1 VTVEVFLDDTPGE
14 LRAVVERDGR
24 AEHILI
30 ERADEPAQTRLGARS
45 MARVRQSAPGLK
57 GAFVDL
63 GGGLEAFMPLRGGI
77 SAPVGG
83 KVEVEVSAER
93 REAKAPVVRWLGPG
107 EGEPRLLAAAPTLMQ
122 MLARLAPGVEP
133 LTGRAA
139 IEAGWAAVEQAQAPA
154 AVPGGQ
160 VHVERTRAMITV
172 DIDLNAHDMGRAHSR
187 DETNR
192 LALKAAAR
200 LIRLNR
206 WGGLVAIDLIGT
218 QHDGKAILKAAQA
231 AFQGGFVD
239 DSSIVYGPVNRFG
252 VLSLSLPWG
261 RTPLEEVLYAEPRLR
276 LPRPE
281 QAAQEAVRRLRAALL
296 EDTTRARVTLYC
308 APGTAALAAPLV
320 AQLGPRAHLQ
330 IDESLKPGDSNIE
343 AE

>member
-1 VTVEVFLDDTPGE
+1 MTLEVFLDDTPGE

-30 ERADEPAQTRLGARS
+30 ERADTPPQTRLGARS
-45 MARVRQSAPGLK
+45 VARVRQSAPGLK

-63 GGGLEAFMPLRGGI
+63 GGGLEAFMPLKGGI
-77 SAPVGG
+77 SAPVGA
-83 KVEVEVSAER
+83 KVEVEISAER
-93 REAKAPVVRWLGPG
+93 REAKAPVARRLGAG
-107 EGEPRLLAAAPTLMQ
+107 EGEPRLLAAAPTLIET
-122 MLARLAPGVEP
+122 LARIAPGAEP
-133 LTGRAA
+133 ITGRAA
-139 IEAGWAAVEQAQAPA
+139 IEAGWAAVEQAQGPA

-206 WGGLVAIDLIGT
+206 WGGLVAVDLIGT
-218 QHDGKAILKAAQA
+218 QHDGKAILAAAQA
-231 AFQGGFVD
+231 AFGD
-239 DSSIVYGPVNRFG
+239 DPSIVYGPVNRFG
-252 VLSLSLPWG
+252 VLMLSLPWG

-296 EDTTRARVTLYC
+296 EDTTRARVTLTC
-308 APGTAALAAPLV
+308 ATGIAALAAPLV
-320 AQLGPRAHLQ
+320 AQLGPRAHLKT
-330 IDESLKPGDSNIE
+330 DDSLKPGDSNIE

>member
-1 VTVEVFLDDTPGE
+1 MTVEVFLDDTPGE

-30 ERADEPAQTRLGARS
+30 ERADAPEQTRLGARS
-45 MARVRQSAPGLK
+45 VARVRQSAPGLK

-63 GGGLEAFMPLRGGI
+63 GGGHEAFMPLRGGI
-77 SAPVGG
+77 SAPVGA

-93 REAKAPVVRWLGPG
+93 REDKAPVVRWIGAG
-107 EGEPRLLAAAPTLMQ
+107 EGEARLLTAAPTLME

-133 LTGRAA
+133 VTGRAA
-139 IEAGWAAVEQAQAPA
+139 IEAGWAAMEEAQAPA
-154 AVPGGQ
+154 ALPGGL

-172 DIDLNAHDMGRAHSR
+172 DVDLNAHDMSRARPR

-218 QHDGKAILKAAQA
+218 QLDGKAVAAAAQG
-231 AFQGGFVD
+231 AFGD
-239 DSSIVYGPVNRFG
+239 DPSIVYGPVNRFG
-252 VLSLSLPWG
+252 VLMLSLPWG
-261 RTPLEEVLYAEPRLR
+261 ATPLEEVLYVDTRRRVL
-276 LPRPE
+276 RPE

-296 EDTTRARVTLYC
+296 EDTTRARVTLRG
-308 APGTAALAAPLV
+308 ATGIADLAASLV
-320 AQLGPRAHLQ
+320 AQLGPRAHLRT
-330 IDESLKPGDSNIE
+330 DDSLTPGDSIIE
-343 AE
+343 AD

>member
-1 VTVEVFLDDTPGE
+1 VTLEVFLDDTPGE

-30 ERADEPAQTRLGARS
+30 ERADTPPQTRLGARS
-45 MARVRQSAPGLK
+45 VARVRQSAPGLK
-57 GAFVDL
+57 GGFVDL
-63 GGGLEAFMPLRGGI
+63 GGGLEAFMPLKRGI
-77 SAPVGG
+77 SAPVGA

-93 REAKAPVVRWLGPG
+93 REAKAPVVRWIGAG

-122 MLARLAPGVEP
+122 TLARIAPGVEP
-133 LTGRAA
+133 VTGRAA
-139 IEAGWAAVEQAQAPA
+139 IEAGWAAVEQTQAPA

-192 LALKAAAR
+192 LALRAAAR
-200 LIRLNR
+200 LIRLNC
-206 WGGLVAIDLIGT
+206 WGGQVAVDLIGT
-218 QHDGKAILKAAQA
+218 QHDGKAILSAAQS
-231 AFQGGFVD
+231 AFGD
-239 DSSIVYGPVNRFG
+239 DPAIVYGPVNRFG
-252 VLSLSLPWG
+252 VLMLSLPWG

-276 LPRPE
+276 LLRPE
-281 QAAQEAVRRLRAALL
+281 QAAQEAVRRLKAALL
-296 EDTTRARVTLYC
+296 EDTTRARVTLSC
-308 APGTAALAAPLV
+308 ATGIAPLAAPLV
-320 AQLGPRAHLQ
+320 AQLGPRAHLKA
-330 IDESLKPGDSNIE
+330 DDSLKPGDSNIE